1 MKKHCIKA
9 VFLLLIGISLLAV
22 SCRKKAL
29 VVDEPH
35 YVTFS
40 VENLLDENVII
51 SGSCYAKPFSITLSP
66 KESYTYTQDLMS
78 GSMVDDKIPVY
89 LATSIKFVGATAG
102 TVEYEKE
109 DFLKKWGGDESHL
122 VLKITESLFQSE

>member
-40 VENLLDENVII
+40 VENLLDESIII
-51 SGSCYAKPFSITLSP
+51 SGSCYAEPFYIKLSP
-66 KESYTYTQDLMS
+66 KES
-78 GSMVDDKIPVY
+78 
-89 LATSIKFVGATAG
+89 
-102 TVEYEKE
+102 
-109 DFLKKWGGDESHL
+109 
-122 VLKITESLFQSE
+122 

>member
-40 VENLLDENVII
+40 VENLLDESIII
-51 SGSCYAKPFSITLSP
+51 SGSCYAEPFSITLSP
-66 KESYTYTQDLMS
+66 KESYTYTQDIMS
-78 GSMVDDKIPVY
+78 GNMVDDKIPVY